1 MKLDKLFEMTQDKA
15 PNNGLTFAFRV
26 RGSKGIIFVAT
37 DKSVSALGLDE
48 QSLLLKIMKTLDY
61 EPTYT
66 TTSIENACF
75 GVPIVSIGKKIEKSI
90 LEKVLCYDRE
100 ISKASIRWYY
110 HVGQFTFDAR
120 LEVREEEENDI
131 QRIIELKR
139 Q

>member
-26 RGSKGIIFVAT
+26 RGSKGIMFGSQVC
-37 DKSVSALGLDE
+37 K
-48 QSLLLKIMKTLDY
+48 
-61 EPTYT
+61 
-66 TTSIENACF
+66 ENACF

-90 LEKVLCYDRE
+90 LDKVLCYDRE

-120 LEVREEEENDI
+120 LEVREEEEYVI